1 MRAKYKS
8 QTMREVMGSYVGPD
22 VDERV
27 KRIILS
33 GQTDAVDICEAALR
47 DLKEQERRL
56 NEIGR
61 EHMSGPTRFI
71 YRMVDQVAGFTSFD
85 YRVVRQQRSLQSAK
99 HALEFRLN
107 KYKDLAEQQTEQLR
121 DFRQLKR
128 GARMLRSKYKAMET
142 GLVKRELELK
152 EKIDALHQHTA
163 KNPDDFRQMGE
174 LDEAEAEL
182 EDYQVDLQQIS
193 MERGM
198 ASSQFANYHQ
208 LIESLRKNKVQ
219 LDAYM
224 RALRQKYFSNT
235 LTQTRLAGVSK
246 QGIDPIGT
254 METLIT
260 STKTAQGAECF
271 AEQATQIQLEGV
283 QAALS
288 IPQEEFSYN
297 SKSNRGVKDL
307 ERKSQW
313 LDNELEDLVDRI
325 IEEESRG

>member
-1 MRAKYKS
+1 MATGAPYTPRA
-8 QTMREVMGSYVGPD
+8 P
-22 VDERV
+22 
-27 KRIILS
+27 
-33 GQTDAVDICEAALR
+33 
-47 DLKEQERRL
+47 RL
-56 NEIGR
+56 
-61 EHMSGPTRFI
+61 F
-71 YRMVDQVAGFTSFD
+71 
-85 YRVVRQQRSLQSAK
+85 
-99 HALEFRLN
+99 
-107 KYKDLAEQQTEQLR
+107 
-121 DFRQLKR
+121 
-128 GARMLRSKYKAMET
+128 
-142 GLVKRELELK
+142 
-152 EKIDALHQHTA
+152 
-163 KNPDDFRQMGE
+163 